1 MNDYG
6 RDRYLPETPAEE
18 RQRLQAERLK
28 TEAEN
33 LAAQL
38 IAQGLDKCPESG
50 VTISDITG
58 SMDDY
63 GLYDRAVFDSARN
76 HPADLRL
83 MLMIT
88 GTRLIEEKLKQR
100 PTEEEERAIEWHEH
114 REQLKRGIA

>member
-1 MNDYG
+1 MAEYNK
-6 RDRYLPETPAEE
+6 DRYLPETPAEE
-18 RQRLQAERLK
+18 RQRLQAAKLK

-38 IAQGLDKCPESG
+38 IDQGLDKCPESG

-63 GLYDRAVFDSARN
+63 GLYDRAVFDAARN

-88 GTRLIEEKLKQR
+88 GTRLIEEKLAQR
-100 PTEEEERAIEWHEH
+100 PKEEEERAIEWHER
-114 REQLKRGIA
+114 RERMRGIG